1 MIAVMLKFKLY
12 LSINL
17 WGWITIILDTYV
29 RVFAANSDTSN
40 SNSSSCSCWL
50 EETTVS
56 MCLRLSRLQI
66 GSVLTM
72 WYIKLFI
79 LSIKPGTLDDLL
91 HICYTLFII
100 QLHRV
105 SKFQVMIF
113 FYLPAIWMTIKSH
126 QSSQTRSTTWRIFMS
141 CKYSS

>member
-17 WGWITIILDTYV
+17 WGWITIILDTHV

-113 FYLPAIWMTIKSH
+113 FLSSSDLDDNKITSIKSD
-126 QSSQTRSTTWRIFMS
+126 TFNNL
-141 CKYSS
+141 KNLYEL